1 MTSLVCGLAAA
12 CCWAL
17 GNVVISQVTRDPEP
31 CELAFWI
38 SALALALSA
47 PLGLAQLPSAHVS
60 IHDLAMLA
68 LAGAAAAATVRLL
81 AVALAHG
88 QLGVVG
94 PLQSLE
100 GLVAAGLVVAF
111 GGGVAGST
119 LVGGLLA
126 GVGGATVGLAA
137 SRKGHLTDA
146 ALALPA
152 AACAGVTL
160 WALGQ
165 QSLTPV
171 LAYMLMRAASVLAL
185 APSVA
190 DWRVPR
196 HLRWLL
202 LIAAL
207 DLVADLV
214 YLLGVRA
221 GSLAVT
227 AVLASQFGTLTA
239 LGGVWRWSESLN
251 AAQIAGLVVLGCG
264 IAIVA
269 AGGT

>member
-17 GNVVISQVTRDPEP
+17 VNVVASQVTRDPEP
-31 CELAFWI
+31 CELAFWV
-38 SALALALSA
+38 SVLALALSA
-47 PLGLAQLPSAHVS
+47 PLGLTELPSARVS
-60 IHDLAMLA
+60 VHDLAMLA
-68 LAGAAAAATVRLL
+68 LAGVAVAATVRLL
-81 AVALAHG
+81 AVALEHG
-88 QLGVVG
+88 QLSVVG

-100 GLVAAGLVVAF
+100 GLVAAGLVVVL
-111 GGGVAGST
+111 GGGIARSA

-126 GVGGATVGLAA
+126 GAGGVTVGLAA
-137 SRKGHLTDA
+137 SRKGHLADA

-165 QSLTPV
+165 QSLAPV
-171 LAYMLMRAASVLAL
+171 LAYTVMRAASVLAL
-185 APSVA
+185 APGVA
-190 DWRVPR
+190 DWRRPR

-207 DLVADLV
+207 DLVADLL
-214 YLLGVRA
+214 YLLGVRG

-239 LGGVWRWSESLN
+239 IGGVWRWRESLN
-251 AAQIAGLVVLGCG
+251 AAQLAGLVVLGCG

-269 AGGT
+269 AGSA